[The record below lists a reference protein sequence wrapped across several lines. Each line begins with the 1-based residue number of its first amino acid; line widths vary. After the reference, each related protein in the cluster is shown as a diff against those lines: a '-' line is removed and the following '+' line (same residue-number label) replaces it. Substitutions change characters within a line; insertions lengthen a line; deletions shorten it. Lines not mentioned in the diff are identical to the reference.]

1 MDYAEKQ
8 KFFTEA
14 GERNESIKNLLKSEV
29 ESRESKQKYY
39 RGTRTSKIVRIE
51 RVDEQHDGGYIEK
64 VYTCLFKDESTGILM
79 RPPRGINVGDTVTYT
94 RTRLPYSSIFLI
106 DIFHKLDNVE

>member
-14 GERNESIKNLLKSEV
+14 GERNESIKKLLKSEV
-29 ESRESKQKYY
+29 ESRVNKHNYK
-39 RGTRTSKIVRIE
+39 GTRTGKIVRIE

-106 DIFHKLDNVE
+106 DIFHKFDNVE